1 MANDLIDIEEI
12 MMQIRAEIKEK
23 GYQLSDLSFD
33 DIELSKDFHNEFE
46 DSYESNMKYLNSY
59 FAVQSYLPLVGNPL
73 FVFVKKVIRKLTFF
87 YVNPISEQQTNF
99 NLRLIRVLN
108 EQNSMIEELKDELKD
123 QYERIEK
130 LEAKK

>member
-1 MANDLIDIEEI
+1 MAKDIIDVEEI
-12 MMQIRAEIKEK
+12 MTQIREEIKEK

-33 DIELSKDFHNEFE
+33 DIELSKDFHNDFE
-46 DSYESNMKYLNSY
+46 ESYEENLKYLNSY

-99 NLRLIRVLN
+99 NLRLTRVIN
-108 EQNSMIEELKDELKD
+108 EQHAMIEELKEELEN
-123 QYERIEK
+123 QYKYIEK
-130 LEAKK
+130 LENRE